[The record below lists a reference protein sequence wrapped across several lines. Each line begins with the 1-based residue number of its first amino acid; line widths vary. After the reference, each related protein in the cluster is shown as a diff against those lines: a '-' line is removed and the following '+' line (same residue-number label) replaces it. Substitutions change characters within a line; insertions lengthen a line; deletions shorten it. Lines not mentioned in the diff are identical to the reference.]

1 MTLRSTREQFAAALD
16 TVAGVTGHVSRPSV
30 YAEGDAWPLLGPGDR
45 DAGDAF
51 MITWAVRVFVPQ
63 DEVAAA
69 DWWDQHWDE
78 IYYALKPFGFVDRF
92 APVAVQASGG
102 DLLMYEI
109 TVRTG
114 E

>member
-1 MTLRSTREQFAAALD
+1 MSLRSTREAFSAALD
-16 TVAGVTGHVSRPSV
+16 RVTGVTGHVSRPSV

-45 DAGDAF
+45 NSGDAF

-63 DEVAAA
+63 DEVSAA

-78 IYYALKPFGFVDRF
+78 LYYALQSVGFVDRF
-92 APVAVQASGG
+92 APVAVPANGG